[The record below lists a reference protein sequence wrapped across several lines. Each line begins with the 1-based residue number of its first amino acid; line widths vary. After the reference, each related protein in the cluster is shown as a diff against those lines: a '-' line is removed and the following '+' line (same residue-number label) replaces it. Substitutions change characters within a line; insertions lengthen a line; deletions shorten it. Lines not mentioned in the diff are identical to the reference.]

1 MSTLSEDPVLRVL
14 GTPDLLELIFTHLN
28 PADVRHARLVSRLW
42 SSVIERPKFWRWSST
57 W

>member
-1 MSTLSEDPVLRVL
+1 MSTLTEDPVLRVL
-14 GTPDLLELIFTHLN
+14 GTPDLLELIFTYLH
-28 PADVRHARLVSRLW
+28 PADVKHARLVSRLW